1 MPFQISWIDPPP
13 SDRETTLVI
22 ESQRDERPSLKDA
35 LGRACEL
42 LKAGKAMLT
51 VRRPDGTLL
60 DEPQIR
66 DHCSGKRT
74 IIA

>member
-1 MPFQISWIDPPP
+1 MPFRISWIDPPP
-13 SDRETTLVI
+13 SGRDTSLVI
-22 ESQRDERPSLKDA
+22 EGHEDERPSLNEA
-35 LGRACEL
+35 LRRACEL
-42 LKAGKAMLT
+42 LKAGKVMLT